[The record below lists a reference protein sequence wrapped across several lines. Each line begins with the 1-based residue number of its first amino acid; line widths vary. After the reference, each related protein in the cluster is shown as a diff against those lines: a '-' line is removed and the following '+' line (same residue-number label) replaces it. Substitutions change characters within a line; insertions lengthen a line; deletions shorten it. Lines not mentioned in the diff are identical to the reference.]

1 MIKIT
6 SEEICFRI
14 GEKSMKK
21 FLSLFLA
28 AVLLMTFTACGGN
41 NGGTITTTD
50 NLSGSDTQSSIP
62 SGKNAKLTIA
72 YQGGIGYAPV
82 HILEQQKL
90 IEANYKEATGAE
102 VTVQFQKLDS
112 GADIN
117 TGIIGGTIDIGCM
130 GIAPAVSAVAGGVP
144 AKVVTGLCSQTHG
157 LMTNDPSIRTLADIK
172 DNQIALVNIGSIQHI
187 LLAMAAEK
195 ELGDPHALD
204 NNIVKMS
211 HAEGYAALEAGT
223 YKLHLTSSP
232 FINRERENDKFTE
245 IKAVNKI
252 WPDGNTFL
260 VALASTKIGDD
271 NPELFEAVQESFAQ
285 AIELINSDQEQAAQL
300 IAPYLGQD
308 VATTLKDLQDET
320 SMFFG
325 ELKGATQ
332 MADFMHRAG
341 FINKEVTFS
350 EFTYPGVKGD

>member
-1 MIKIT
+1 
-6 SEEICFRI
+6 
-14 GEKSMKK
+14 MKK
-21 FLSLFLA
+21 FLSLLLA
-28 AVLLMTFTACGGN
+28 SVLLLTFTACGGN
-41 NGGTITTTD
+41 NGNVTTTTD
-50 NLSGSDTQSSIP
+50 SNIDSTQGSTDPASQ
-62 SGKNAKLTIA
+62 NAKLTIA

-82 HILEQQKL
+82 HILEQKKL
-90 IEANYKEATGAE
+90 IESNYKEATGAD
-102 VTVQFQKLDS
+102 VTVKFQKLDS

-130 GIAPAVSAVAGGVP
+130 GIAPAVSAVSSGVP
-144 AKVVTGLCSQTHG
+144 AKVLTGLCSQTHG
-157 LMTNDPSIRTLADIK
+157 LMTNDPSIKTLSDIG

-211 HAEGYAALEAGT
+211 HAEGFAALEAGT

-245 IKAVNKI
+245 IKAVNEI

-260 VALASTKIGDD
+260 VALASTKIGED
-271 NPELFEAVQESFAQ
+271 NPELFKAVQKSFKQ
-285 AIELINSDQEQAAQL
+285 AIDFINSDEEQAAQL

-308 VATTLKDLQDET
+308 AQTTLKDLQDET

-341 FINKEVTFS
+341 FIKKEVTFDD
-350 EFTYPGVKGD
+350 FTYEGVKGD

>member
-1 MIKIT
+1 MKNFKKIT
-6 SEEICFRI
+6 AIILCL
-14 GEKSMKK
+14 GV
-21 FLSLFLA
+21 LFCLA
-28 AVLLMTFTACGGN
+28 ACGGN
-41 NGGTITTTD
+41 GDNSGTTADSTQNNTD
-50 NLSGSDTQSSIP
+50 KAET
-62 SGKNAKLTIA
+62 AELTIA

-82 HILEQQKL
+82 HILEAKKL
-90 IEANYKEATGAE
+90 IEKNYKEATGGD
-102 VTVQFQKLDS
+102 VTVKFQKLDS

-130 GIAPAVSAVAGGVP
+130 GIAPAVSAVSSGVP
-144 AKVVTGLCSQTHG
+144 AKVLTGLCSQTHG
-157 LMTNDPSIRTLADIK
+157 LMTNDPSIKTLADIK

-195 ELGDPHALD
+195 ELGDAHALD

-232 FINRERENDKFTE
+232 FINRERENEKFTE
-245 IKAVNKI
+245 IKAVNEV

-260 VALASTKIGDD
+260 VALASTEIEQE
-271 NPELFEAVQESFAQ
+271 NPELFKAVQESFKE
-285 AIELINSDQEQAAQL
+285 AIDLINNDENQAAEI

-308 VATTLKDLQDET
+308 AETTLKDLQDET

-341 FINKEVTFS
+341 FIENAVSFED
-350 EFTYPGVKGD
+350 FTYADVKGD

>member
-1 MIKIT
+1 
-6 SEEICFRI
+6 
-14 GEKSMKK
+14 MKK
-21 FLSLFLA
+21 FLSIFTVLS
-28 AVLLMTFTACGGN
+28 VLLAFAACGNNNEDGN
-41 NGGTITTTD
+41 ITSNTQDLVSSTTTPAKTD
-50 NLSGSDTQSSIP
+50 
-62 SGKNAKLTIA
+62 KLTIA

-82 HILEQQKL
+82 HILEAKKL
-90 IEANYKEATGAE
+90 IETNYKDSTGND
-102 VTVQFQKLDS
+102 VTVAFQKLDS

-130 GIAPAVSAVAGGVP
+130 GIAPAVSAVSSGVP
-144 AKVVTGLCSQTHG
+144 AKVLTGLCSQTHG
-157 LMTNDPSIRTLADIK
+157 LMTNDPAIKTLADIK

-211 HAEGYAALEAGT
+211 HAEGFAALEAGT

-232 FINRERENDKFTE
+232 FINRERENEKFTE
-245 IKAVNKI
+245 IKAVNDI

-260 VALASTKIGDD
+260 VALASTSIEEE
-271 NPELFEAVQESFAQ
+271 NPELFTAVQDSFKE
-285 AIELINSDQEQAAQL
+285 AIDFINNNENEAAEI
-300 IAPYLGQD
+300 IAGYLGQD
-308 VATTLKDLQDET
+308 TETTLKDLQEET

-341 FINKEVTFS
+341 FIEKPVTF
-350 EFTYPGVKGD
+350 EGFTYPGVKGD

>member
-1 MIKIT
+1 MKNFKKIT
-6 SEEICFRI
+6 TIILCLGI
-14 GEKSMKK
+14 
-21 FLSLFLA
+21 LFCLA
-28 AVLLMTFTACGGN
+28 ACGGN
-41 NGGTITTTD
+41 KVDMGTTAD
-50 NLSGSDTQSSIP
+50 STQSSTD
-62 SGKNAKLTIA
+62 KAETAELTIA

-82 HILEQQKL
+82 HILEQKKL
-90 IEANYKEATGAE
+90 IEENYKAATGKE
-102 VTVQFQKLDS
+102 VKVSFQKLDS

-130 GIAPAVSAVAGGVP
+130 GIAPAVSAVSSGVP
-144 AKVVTGLCSQTHG
+144 AKVLTGLCSQTHG
-157 LMTNDPSIRTLADIK
+157 LMTNDPSIKSLADIK

-195 ELGDPHALD
+195 ELGDAHALD

-232 FINRERENDKFTE
+232 FINRERENEKFTE
-245 IKAVNKI
+245 IKAVNEV

-260 VALASTKIGDD
+260 VALASTEIEQE
-271 NPELFEAVQESFAQ
+271 NPELFKAVQESFKE
-285 AIELINSDQEQAAQL
+285 AIDLINNDENQAAEI

-308 VATTLKDLQDET
+308 AETTLKDLQDET

-341 FINKEVTFS
+341 FIENAVSFED
-350 EFTYPGVKGD
+350 FTYADVKGD

>member
-1 MIKIT
+1 
-6 SEEICFRI
+6 
-14 GEKSMKK
+14 MKNFK
-21 FLSLFLA
+21 KTIAIILCLGILFCLA
-28 AVLLMTFTACGGN
+28 ACGGN
-41 NGGTITTTD
+41 KGDMGTTADKGNISSTQNSTD
-50 NLSGSDTQSSIP
+50 SAET
-62 SGKNAKLTIA
+62 AKLTIA

-82 HILEQQKL
+82 HILEAKKL
-90 IEANYKEATGAE
+90 IEKNYKEATGKD
-102 VTVQFQKLDS
+102 VTVKFQKLDS

-130 GIAPAVSAVAGGVP
+130 GIAPAVSAVSSGVP
-144 AKVVTGLCSQTHG
+144 AKVLTGLCSQTHG
-157 LMTNDPSIRTLADIK
+157 LMTNDPAIKTLADIK

-245 IKAVNKI
+245 IKAVNEI

-260 VALASTKIGDD
+260 VALASTAIQQE
-271 NPELFEAVQESFAQ
+271 NSELFKAVQDSFKE
-285 AIELINSDQEQAAQL
+285 AIDFINTNEQEAAEI
-300 IAPYLGQD
+300 IAVYLGQD
-308 VATTLKDLQDET
+308 AQTTLKDLQDET

-332 MADFMHRAG
+332 MADFMKRAG
-341 FINKEVTFS
+341 FIEKAVTFKD
-350 EFTYPGVKGD
+350 FTYPGVKGD

>member
-1 MIKIT
+1 
-6 SEEICFRI
+6 
-14 GEKSMKK
+14 MKK
-21 FLSLFLA
+21 LLSLLLA
-28 AVLLMTFTACGGN
+28 SVLLLTFTACGGN
-41 NGGTITTTD
+41 NGDVNTTTD
-50 NLSGSDTQSSIP
+50 SNTSSTQGSSASS
-62 SGKNAKLTIA
+62 SQNAKLTIA

-82 HILEQQKL
+82 HILEQKKL
-90 IEANYKEATGAE
+90 IESNYKEATGAD

-130 GIAPAVSAVAGGVP
+130 GIAPAVSAISSGVP
-144 AKVVTGLCSQTHG
+144 AKVLTGLCSQTHG
-157 LMTNDPSIRTLADIK
+157 LMTNDPSIKTLSDIG

-211 HAEGYAALEAGT
+211 HAEGFAALEAGT

-245 IKAVNKI
+245 IKAVNEI

-260 VALASTKIGDD
+260 VALANSKIGED
-271 NPELFEAVQESFAQ
+271 NPELFKAVQESFKQ
-285 AIELINSDQEQAAQL
+285 AIDFINGDTEQAAQL

-308 VATTLKDLQDET
+308 AQTTLKDLQDET

-332 MADFMHRAG
+332 MADFMYRAG
-341 FINKEVTFS
+341 FIEKEVTLDD
-350 EFTYPGVKGD
+350 FTYEGVKGD